1 MVENETYP
9 TTAPSPI
16 KSVVIIGAGLSGL
29 ATARELQKAGLEVII
44 MESSH
49 RAGGR
54 CHTMT
59 FSDGVYAEAGG
70 MRFPSTHKIMMKYI
84 ELFSLE
90 TSSFSNMK
98 DNGSILFF
106 DGKKVFVKDE
116 LEDPNS
122 LLSRVLCKWKKSI
135 ERFQHDWQN
144 GVVTW
149 QDIVKK
155 YGTFSVQDFL
165 LISGWDQ
172 ELLDG
177 FSKYGL
183 GLGPYKS
190 ILHLAFVEILRLNI
204 DSSFASENL
213 QIKGGMEK
221 LVQGLLHN
229 KEHPLDHTIRYGCTV
244 TAIHRNPKTAS
255 YQVSY
260 RTSTS
265 ASELHR
271 ECDFVICTA
280 PLPRL
285 STINFEPSLK
295 PDITEAVNNRH
306 YVRATKIF
314 IETKSRF
321 WLKYGIDGMI
331 TSDLLLKSAYFAP
344 PFENFTKGLIIASY
358 IWEEDAD
365 VFLGLTDADKIS
377 LAVSELSKIFPELEI
392 EFEKGGSVEWNDAFC
407 IYIPGQMHYQQFLRE
422 EISPNLFLAGE
433 HCSCEHGYFEGALE
447 SGLHAAQN
455 ILHNLDNLSF
465 QERLQPTL
473 SESRVIQRVESS
485 ICKTTPLQ
493 SHHSIEGRIMPMMLD
508 HYTLIVD
515 NAEKVSDF
523 HVRHLGYKF
532 LRVQNVNSGTVGPG
546 EYDMINY
553 VLSPAQDPNNPNLVL
568 VVTEGLNDRTIF
580 KMYLNKFGAGIH
592 HVAFEVMNIEHA
604 FALAKLK
611 GIETTSNH
619 ITEDI
624 LSGLKQFFISS
635 PNHAGFFIE
644 LIEQQDIRKAEA
656 PSSSFSTTNS
666 SQQGYF
672 HSKNMGELAQSIERY
687 VQPEPGQQKRK
698 QEWPEHSIDNSYKGS
713 VIVEA
718 LSHSD
723 EFIGSNSVPLLQ
735 NVKRGGI
742 LAIAFR
748 VVDPM
753 ESRKFLA
760 DFLNFRI
767 IRSNKSGDQ
776 TILALPMSQ
785 SKFNIV
791 IEKARST
798 DEARSTT
805 VYFDVDD
812 VSAIRRYAELEVGDV
827 SFNRNAILLSEF
839 HTSYQIAFTTT
850 TEFEPY
856 YTCVIRKDNLDLF
869 VYIHQTSKN
878 VLDLLEYPANL
889 SQWTGHKNIKY
900 SNERKCWVEVRSGRQ
915 IQIGW
920 PERDVK
926 VILECS
932 KLNEDSCTLLVML
945 PSNLPER

>member
-1 MVENETYP
+1 M
-9 TTAPSPI
+9 
-16 KSVVIIGAGLSGL
+16 
-29 ATARELQKAGLEVII
+29 
-44 MESSH
+44 
-49 RAGGR
+49 
-54 CHTMT
+54 
-59 FSDGVYAEAGG
+59 
-70 MRFPSTHKIMMKYI
+70 
-84 ELFSLE
+84 
-90 TSSFSNMK
+90 
-98 DNGSILFF
+98 
-106 DGKKVFVKDE
+106 
-116 LEDPNS
+116 
-122 LLSRVLCKWKKSI
+122 
-135 ERFQHDWQN
+135 
-144 GVVTW
+144 
-149 QDIVKK
+149 
-155 YGTFSVQDFL
+155 
-165 LISGWDQ
+165 ISGWDQ

-213 QIKGGMEK
+213 QIKGRMEK

-331 TSDLLLKSAYFAP
+331 TSDLLLKSTYFAP
-344 PFENFTKGLIIASY
+344 PFEKNSTKGLIITSY

-672 HSKNMGELAQSIERY
+672 H
-687 VQPEPGQQKRK
+687 
-698 QEWPEHSIDNSYKGS
+698 
-713 VIVEA
+713 
-718 LSHSD
+718 
-723 EFIGSNSVPLLQ
+723 
-735 NVKRGGI
+735 
-742 LAIAFR
+742 
-748 VVDPM
+748 
-753 ESRKFLA
+753 
-760 DFLNFRI
+760 
-767 IRSNKSGDQ
+767 
-776 TILALPMSQ
+776 
-785 SKFNIV
+785 
-791 IEKARST
+791 
-798 DEARSTT
+798 
-805 VYFDVDD
+805 
-812 VSAIRRYAELEVGDV
+812 
-827 SFNRNAILLSEF
+827 
-839 HTSYQIAFTTT
+839 
-850 TEFEPY
+850 
-856 YTCVIRKDNLDLF
+856 
-869 VYIHQTSKN
+869 
-878 VLDLLEYPANL
+878 
-889 SQWTGHKNIKY
+889 
-900 SNERKCWVEVRSGRQ
+900 
-915 IQIGW
+915 
-920 PERDVK
+920 
-926 VILECS
+926 
-932 KLNEDSCTLLVML
+932 
-945 PSNLPER
+945 